1 MIRIPGT
8 AAYNFVSS
16 NNCIEGDQLPE
27 AVGVQMPWQRHP
39 SRTHQQIIET
49 RGFWMVSRQ
58 RPCLLVRTVAQ
69 PRCSSFVVVAIT
81 GLVLMIIVA
90 ILPGIRPYK
99 LLTTLLCSHRTSRR

>member
-58 RPCLLVRTVAQ
+58 RPCLLVRIIAQ
-69 PRCSSFVVVAIT
+69 PTAVIFF
-81 GLVLMIIVA
+81 
-90 ILPGIRPYK
+90 
-99 LLTTLLCSHRTSRR
+99 SHRHQWSHGCDNRCHPA

>member
-58 RPCLLVRTVAQ
+58 RPCLLVRSIAQ
-69 PRCSSFVVVAIT
+69 PRCCHRSLSSSSMVS
-81 GLVLMIIVA
+81 
-90 ILPGIRPYK
+90 
-99 LLTTLLCSHRTSRR
+99 CS

>member
-39 SRTHQQIIET
+39 SR
-49 RGFWMVSRQ
+49 GLGAG
-58 RPCLLVRTVAQ
+58 LLLASPLCKINKSMPHAPSPADIPNQ
-69 PRCSSFVVVAIT
+69 W
-81 GLVLMIIVA
+81 
-90 ILPGIRPYK
+90 
-99 LLTTLLCSHRTSRR
+99 TTT